1 MRGEKRIKTMSMFY
15 SHRKLA
21 DNLYIEIAG
30 VEYDDFEEG
39 QVFEHRPGR
48 TMTAEENRLHA
59 LRSADLSMQN
69 VDTVYN
75 EKIYA
80 GEQMMSETLVLSV
93 VTAMTTKTFN
103 KVVANLGWKN
113 IQFPTRVHAGD
124 TIYAESKVLGKRE
137 SQSRPGQGVLHIKTR
152 AVNQRG
158 EEVCSFERRLLI
170 YQRGLGPYEAAGY

>member
-1 MRGEKRIKTMSMFY
+1 MSVFY

-21 DNLYIEIAG
+21 DNTYMEIAG

-48 TMTAEENRLHA
+48 TITAEENRLHA
-59 LRSADLSMQN
+59 IRSADLSMRN
-69 VDTVYN
+69 VDAVYN
-75 EKIYA
+75 QKVHA
-80 GEQMMSETLVLSV
+80 GEQRISETLVLSL

-103 KVVANLGWKN
+103 KVVANLGWKH
-113 IQFPTRVHAGD
+113 IQFLTPVHAGD
-124 TIYAESKVLGKRE
+124 TIYVESEVLGKRE
-137 SQSRPGQGVLHIKTR
+137 SQSRPNQGVLHIKTR

-170 YQRGLGPYEAAGY
+170 YKRGLGPYEAAGY